1 MASVTDPSSSRQR
14 TTSDEPQPRRGIVST
29 ILYAPPR
36 LLFALLYRAAAFL
49 QPYASQI
56 IPIFVCLL
64 LVPLVISLSLYA
76 GWVVWRSAPVAWQV
90 PIDFQYGDG
99 ASPYSQATIAGVASH
114 QPYDISLRLS
124 VPATEANFGLGN
136 FMAALE
142 LTTPSNKSIAS
153 VRRSAIILP
162 SSSTTLF
169 IFSTPRKLIDLKIP
183 LLDSFSFG
191 TSKAMARVE
200 VGRRDLWKTLGRGEG
215 RELSVYSA
223 SLVGSVRHSGIK
235 GLVSRFPLVS
245 AVVASTIFLFVCLLV
260 VTSCILPTVFAND
273 GEYTNTPHELPPP
286 KPDLD
291 PSSGGDEKPPKPRR
305 RSRGARSS
313 MRRVAVKREG
323 FEEDV
328 QLVPSSS
335 GQRTSSPPLRRRR
348 SRVEGGLSDSDV

>member
-1 MASVTDPSSSRQR
+1 MTSVTDPSSSRQR
-14 TTSDEPQPRRGIVST
+14 TTSDEPPQRREIVST

-36 LLFALLYRAAAFL
+36 LLFILLYRAAAFL

-56 IPIFVCLL
+56 IPIFICLL

-76 GWVVWRSAPVAWQV
+76 GWLVWRSVPVAWQV

-99 ASPYSQATIAGVASH
+99 ASPYSQATIAGIAPY

-169 IFSTPRKLIDLKIP
+169 IFSTPRKLIDLKIS

-223 SLVGSVRHSGIK
+223 SLVGRVRHSGVT

-260 VTSCILPTVFAND
+260 VTSCILPTVFTNN
-273 GEYTNTPHELPPP
+273 GEYTPHELPPM

-291 PSSGGDEKPPKPRR
+291 PNSGGDEEPPKPRR